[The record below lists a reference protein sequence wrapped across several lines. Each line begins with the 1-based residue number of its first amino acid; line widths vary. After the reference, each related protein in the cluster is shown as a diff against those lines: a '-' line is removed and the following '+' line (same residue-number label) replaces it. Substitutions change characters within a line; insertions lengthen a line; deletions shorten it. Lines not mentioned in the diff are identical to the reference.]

1 MRVVVQATEARVKA
15 TLAAAD
21 TLDHSNAVVCREDVV
36 AALVPGGRLLLEF
49 GEVQSIDSAGV
60 GALVAVLKAVRRT
73 GGRMVL
79 IGVPAQVMSVLK
91 TIRLTT
97 VFEIHDDE
105 AAAMAALESTPLT
118 SR

>member
-1 MRVVVQATEARVKA
+1 MRVLRETSPKRVKA
-15 TLAAAD
+15 TLAASE
-21 TLDHSNAVVCREDVV
+21 TLDHTNAMICREEVV
-36 AALVPGGRLLLEF
+36 GALAPGGRLVLDL
-49 GEVQSIDSAGV
+49 GTVQTIDSAGV

-79 IGVPAQVMSVLK
+79 IGLHPRVLSVLK

-97 VFEIHDDE
+97 VFEIHSDE
-105 AAAMAALESTPLT
+105 ATALASLESTPVT

>member
-1 MRVVVQATEARVKA
+1 MRVVFETSEKRVKA
-15 TLAAAD
+15 TF
-21 TLDHSNAVVCREDVV
+21 TECEMLDHSNAMICREDTA
-36 AALVPGGRLLLEF
+36 AALVPGGRLILDF
-49 GEVQSIDSAGV
+49 GTVVSIDSAGV

-73 GGRMVL
+73 GGRMIL

-97 VFEIHDDE
+97 VFEIQPDE
-105 AAAMAALESTPLT
+105 PAALAALESTPAS